1 MQRYIKNCVFYV
13 PLQIINVNP
22 YPMSSQLLQS
32 AADLERRVLE
42 VGFLPY
48 FAGKIAGFSVEEMTD
63 PSRLW
68 DLDNGP
74 WMWKGTVLRSMQ
86 CAYGKFS
93 KRKAAYVS
101 LDILPQLLAYRR
113 YIYTHYNRGQQPE
126 IELRI
131 LHELRSAES
140 LLSSEIKEL
149 CGYKPLHAHRSTPLE
164 KLVGDDGR
172 SNAGS
177 LKSAFDAIMTRLMM
191 AGLVVIADFEYKYD
205 RQGNRRGWGVAR
217 YTTPE
222 ALYGSDIVPA
232 HIDPWQ
238 ALDAVVSRVAKLDI
252 PGATPRLITS
262 MVDF

>member
-1 MQRYIKNCVFYV
+1 MY
-13 PLQIINVNP
+13 
-22 YPMSSQLLQS
+22 SQLLQS
-32 AADLERRVLE
+32 AADLERRVLQ

-48 FAGKIAGFSVEEMTD
+48 FAGRIPGYSVEEMTV

-68 DLDNGP
+68 DLDDGP

-101 LDILPQLLAYRR
+101 LDILPQLLVYRR
-113 YIYTHYNRGQQPE
+113 YIYSHYNRGQQPE
-126 IELRI
+126 IERSI
-131 LHELRSAES
+131 LGEIRSAES

-149 CGYKPLHAHRSTPLE
+149 CGYKTSRLPRRSPIE
-164 KLVGDDGR
+164 KLMTDESR
-172 SNAGS
+172 SNTSS

-205 RQGNRRGWGVAR
+205 RQGNRHGWGVAR

-222 ALYGSDIVPA
+222 ALYGHDIIPT
-232 HIDPWQ
+232 HLDPWQ
-238 ALDAVVSRVAKLDI
+238 ALDAVVSRIVKLNI